1 MAARQVM
8 LMKGNLRTNVFH
20 EFGNFD
26 FEVSTLV
33 PLNTLQN
40 LDLSFDLE
48 LSFKM
53 HSVLTPN

>member
-1 MAARQVM
+1 
-8 LMKGNLRTNVFH
+8 MKGNLRTNVFH

-26 FEVSTLV
+26 FEASTLA
-33 PLNTLQN
+33 PLNTLQH
-40 LDLSFDLE
+40 LDTSFDLE